1 MAYVQRFSDRVQDYT
16 RYRPS
21 YPHAMLDHL
30 AQYGLHPG
38 AVVMDAGSGTGILS
52 ELLLDR
58 GATVYAVEP
67 NAPMREESVRRLG
80 TRSGFHAVPATA
92 EETGLPES
100 SIDLITAAQAFHWFD
115 VTAVRSEWTRVLR
128 PGGWVAL
135 MWNERQDTSEFALG
149 YRALA
154 HAFVEQSGRA
164 TPRLVDPV
172 AQLTSFFDHS
182 KFEFANHQDL
192 DLDGL
197 KGRALSSSYWPRT
210 GAAFEESMAK
220 LEELFDSPA
229 RDGLVRFDYVTE
241 LYLGQLN

>member
-21 YPHAMLDHL
+21 YPPALLDHL
-30 AQYGLHPG
+30 AHYGLQPG

-67 NAPMREESVRRLG
+67 NSPMREESVRRLG

-115 VTAVRSEWTRVLR
+115 VTATRSEWTRVLR
-128 PGGWVAL
+128 PGGRVADV
-135 MWNERQDTSEFALG
+135 ERAARHQRIRARLPSLG
-149 YRALA
+149 SCVRRAIWA
-154 HAFVEQSGRA
+154 GDAAPCR
-164 TPRLVDPV
+164 PRCPTDIVL
-172 AQLTSFFDHS
+172 
-182 KFEFANHQDL
+182 
-192 DLDGL
+192 
-197 KGRALSSSYWPRT
+197 
-210 GAAFEESMAK
+210 
-220 LEELFDSPA
+220 
-229 RDGLVRFDYVTE
+229 
-241 LYLGQLN
+241 